1 MLFCLLGTSVAPV
14 CTASIIGAPKKDVNE
29 VNIEKVGPL
38 RQRGSLWSISNFR
51 RISLRL

>member
-29 VNIEKVGPL
+29 VNIEVGPL
-38 RQRGSLWSISNFR
+38 RQTGSLWSISNFR